1 MAAPYQHLG
10 SLLRRQRE
18 QRGWSRTDAAPR
30 YRVSLSYLS
39 LLEAG
44 KRQPSLST
52 LKRIAAALN
61 LAPSEVMWLV
71 AEARDD
77 RPAA

>member
-10 SLLRRQRE
+10 SLLQRQRE
-18 QRGWSRTDAAPR
+18 QRGLSRVDVAPH

-52 LKRIAAALN
+52 LRRIATALN
-61 LAPSEVMWLV
+61 LAPAEVMWLV
-71 AEARDD
+71 AAAGDD
-77 RPAA
+77 